1 MKNSLKKYGGILVL
15 KIKRQDSCDP
25 GLVIRVFGHVAKEHR
40 CASMRW
46 KSPAWC
52 RRHEL
57 ATFEPATAGTEGAK
71 HCLNTG
77 ERSIKMT
84 KKTMK
89 EMYAQ
94 LGGGLSLHDDLVAQ
108 SKPEEEIKGANECNV
123 EQQAGE
129 QQSEQEGKPPVSDG
143 CGPAGDEERETNDGA
158 DLTS

>member
-1 MKNSLKKYGGILVL
+1 
-15 KIKRQDSCDP
+15 
-25 GLVIRVFGHVAKEHR
+25 
-40 CASMRW
+40 
-46 KSPAWC
+46 
-52 RRHEL
+52 
-57 ATFEPATAGTEGAK
+57 
-71 HCLNTG
+71 
-77 ERSIKMT
+77 MT

-108 SKPEEEIKGANECNV
+108 SKPEEEIKRANECNV

-129 QQSEQEGKPPVSDG
+129 QQAGEQQSEQEDKPPVSDG

>member
-1 MKNSLKKYGGILVL
+1 
-15 KIKRQDSCDP
+15 
-25 GLVIRVFGHVAKEHR
+25 
-40 CASMRW
+40 
-46 KSPAWC
+46 
-52 RRHEL
+52 
-57 ATFEPATAGTEGAK
+57 
-71 HCLNTG
+71 
-77 ERSIKMT
+77 MT

-108 SKPEEEIKGANECNV
+108 SKPEEEIKRANECNV
-123 EQQAGE
+123 EQQAGEQQAGE

>member
-1 MKNSLKKYGGILVL
+1 
-15 KIKRQDSCDP
+15 
-25 GLVIRVFGHVAKEHR
+25 
-40 CASMRW
+40 
-46 KSPAWC
+46 
-52 RRHEL
+52 
-57 ATFEPATAGTEGAK
+57 
-71 HCLNTG
+71 
-77 ERSIKMT
+77 MT

-108 SKPEEEIKGANECNV
+108 SKPEEEIKRANECNV